1 VTGLPEQIGSEVSRT
16 LGRFGPA
23 AGLGEVVAAWPAAVG
38 EAISANAW
46 PARIARDGTLHVAA
60 ASSAW
65 AFELT
70 QLSSSVLDRLREYL
84 GELCPPTIRFSVGPL
99 PEAGAPPA
107 TTSERTVPK
116 PNAAEVAKA
125 AGMAASIEDPAL
137 REAVARA
144 AAASLAAAGGR
155 PADRPVW

>member
-1 VTGLPEQIGSEVSRT
+1 VTGLPERIGAEVNRT

-38 EAISANAW
+38 EAIAANAW
-46 PARIARDGTLHVAA
+46 PARIARDRTLHVAA
-60 ASSAW
+60 ASSTW

-70 QLSSSVLDRLREYL
+70 QLSSSVLERLREHV
-84 GELCPPTIRFSVGPL
+84 GELCPPAIRFSVGPL
-99 PEAGAPPA
+99 PEPAAPPA
-107 TTSERTVPK
+107 TTSARTVPK
-116 PNAAEVAKA
+116 PNAAETAKA
-125 AGMAASIEDPAL
+125 VSMAASIEDPAL

-155 PADRPVW
+155 PADRPV